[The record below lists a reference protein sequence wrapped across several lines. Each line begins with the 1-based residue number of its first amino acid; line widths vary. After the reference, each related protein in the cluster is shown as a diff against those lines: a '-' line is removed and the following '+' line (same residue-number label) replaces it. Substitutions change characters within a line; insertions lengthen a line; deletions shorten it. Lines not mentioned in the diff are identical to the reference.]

1 MTDPLSLGATAVAF
15 IGIAGQV
22 LQGCQYICDFVDD
35 VREAPDD
42 LLYFKTEI
50 RGFRAAVLGFQRIL
64 QQFEHS
70 ANLETVAEQIGLA
83 LNSASLA
90 INQLKTLIEKYEHN
104 GKWDWWRDLKI
115 ARKKAQFVKCVEN
128 LGRAK
133 ADIALAQSSAV
144 L

>member
-1 MTDPLSLGATAVAF
+1 M
-15 IGIAGQV
+15 
-22 LQGCQYICDFVDD
+22 QGCQYICNFVDD

-42 LLYFKTEI
+42 LLYFRTEI
-50 RGFRAAVLGFQRIL
+50 KGFRAAVLGFQRIL
-64 QQFEHS
+64 QRFEQS

-90 INQLKTLIEKYEHN
+90 INQLKALLEKYEHD
-104 GKWDWWRDLKI
+104 GKKDWWRDLKI